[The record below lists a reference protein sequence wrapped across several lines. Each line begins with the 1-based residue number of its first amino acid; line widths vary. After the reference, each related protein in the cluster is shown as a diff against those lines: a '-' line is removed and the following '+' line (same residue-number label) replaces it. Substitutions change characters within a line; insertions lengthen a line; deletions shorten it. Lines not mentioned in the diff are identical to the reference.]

1 MFSSSASFFSG
12 TRSQTYKL
20 DTPPVHSH
28 RNEKKRQRTPTPQAK
43 CGLQIHRKHEIGR
56 NKGPRSR
63 VSPSAAEDIS
73 SRVTFQDE
81 LDFTVRI
88 EPSHLVTHDPSRL
101 RSMSTIGPCTCRTR
115 YSTVRAAKEVASVTR
130 SVVKT
135 IRRSFM
141 SRSARSSARAR
152 SGPSS
157 AADTTNRRSARLGSN
172 THVPASATRAG
183 GASTVPQPT
192 QSATQAKTTRRLM
205 S

>member
-1 MFSSSASFFSG
+1 ASFFSG

-88 EPSHLVTHDPSRL
+88 EPSHLVTFDHDGRGDPR
-101 RSMSTIGPCTCRTR
+101 PV
-115 YSTVRAAKEVASVTR
+115 TVALDVHHR
-130 SVVKT
+130 
-135 IRRSFM
+135 
-141 SRSARSSARAR
+141 
-152 SGPSS
+152 P
-157 AADTTNRRSARLGSN
+157 L
-172 THVPASATRAG
+172 HVPNAILD
-183 GASTVPQPT
+183 GASRQGGRERDPIRGEDDSEVFHVPE
-192 QSATQAKTTRRLM
+192 
-205 S
+205 